1 MKKNLLI
8 AFCGMDGSGKTTLAK
23 KLEEHLKKNGDH
35 VFFKHAH
42 GYAISQNSFAIDEEN
57 INSFKWIF
65 ALLSP
70 FVLFDSWFTY
80 FFKYKPILK
89 KKTLI
94 CDRYFYDKI
103 ARLIYYGLMNKTMA
117 KIYLKL
123 IPRPNFI
130 IFLDIDEKK
139 ARQRKKEYS
148 KDEFCRFRKIYLF
161 IAQHLKTPIINT
173 NLSSPVCIKKIIGHL
188 S

>member
-1 MKKNLLI
+1 
-8 AFCGMDGSGKTTLAK
+8 MDGSGKTTLAK

-42 GYAISQNSFAIDEEN
+42 GYAISQNSFAIDEAN
-57 INSFKWIF
+57 INRFKWIF

-103 ARLIYYGLMNKTMA
+103 ARLVFYHIINKTAA
-117 KIYLKL
+117 KVYLKL
-123 IPRPNFI
+123 LPKPDYVF
-130 IFLDIDEKK
+130 FLDIDKNI
-139 ARQRKKEYS
+139 ALSRKKEYTRS
-148 KDEFCRFRKIYLF
+148 QIADFRKLYQF
-161 IAQHLKTPIINT
+161 VAQELQTPIIKTSQSLGNT
-173 NLSSPVCIKKIIGHL
+173 MAILFSFFKTYENKI
-188 S
+188 